1 MAALVGGRMEAVA
14 PKRSLFGPDY
24 LLLAALL
31 VVSAGLHLWL
41 VANTRVTARD
51 SLGFA
56 RDALRIQSPESSN
69 PDHPKDNTR
78 LKFDVIRE
86 AQHPPGY
93 PLAVWITAKFVRQT
107 MQPSAPEGLWSGTQL
122 AEST

>member
-24 LLLAALL
+24 LLLAALH

-51 SLGFA
+51 G
-56 RDALRIQSPESSN
+56 LRIQSPESSN

-93 PLAVWITAKFVRQT
+93 PLAVWITAKFVRQ
-107 MQPSAPEGLWSGTQL
+107 
-122 AEST
+122 